1 MKASATIDIDA
12 PAEHV
17 WAVISDVENW
27 PVWTPSVRSLR
38 RLDPGPLRVGA
49 RQRIKQPRLPTTIWT
64 VTELI
69 EGELFTWTATGPGMS
84 TSARHR
90 IEPTP
95 TGSRAILSIDQE
107 GILGQLLAYL
117 MADLIRRYL
126 SLEATGLK
134 RRAEQLARQA

>member
-12 PAEHV
+12 PTEQV

-27 PVWTPSVRSLR
+27 PVWTSSVRSIR
-38 RLDPGPLRVGA
+38 RLDPGPLQVGA
-49 RQRIKQPRLPTTIWT
+49 RHRIKQPWLPTTTWI

-69 EGELFTWTATGPGMS
+69 EGESFTWTATGPGIS
-84 TSARHR
+84 TSAQQR
-90 IEPTP
+90 IEPAP
-95 TGSRAILSIDQE
+95 TGSRAILSIDQK

-117 MADLIRRYL
+117 MGDLTHRYL

-134 RRAEQLARQA
+134 RRAEQLAYQT